1 MSKTVRTSPISPP
14 PGQEDQSA
22 RLAASAQ
29 VDQVEGTTPQ
39 SIRKSSSRALSAVV
53 FSGVSTHLNPGG
65 ADGPCADGA
74 AGSLNLASEMPSLT
88 PALIAEYSTQY
99 VSSSPIPAAISGNSS
114 PNPIIPT
121 AAPPS
126 LEAKDLKTASAKESA
141 WSQFKQIA
149 WMLVSSR
156 VFWSLLPFNLLL
168 LLIAKWQDLL
178 TWWAKGT
185 PFSVVEDWADFLGFV
200 FVYSLGNLV
209 DGLRCFFKAVC
220 A

>member
-1 MSKTVRTSPISPP
+1 MPISRTTSLISPL
-14 PGQEDQSA
+14 PGQEDRSA

-29 VDQVEGTTPQ
+29 VDQVEGTQ
-39 SIRKSSSRALSAVV
+39 K
-53 FSGVSTHLNPGG
+53 
-65 ADGPCADGA
+65 
-74 AGSLNLASEMPSLT
+74 
-88 PALIAEYSTQY
+88 PAK
-99 VSSSPIPAAISGNSS
+99 V
-114 PNPIIPT
+114 
-121 AAPPS
+121 
-126 LEAKDLKTASAKESA
+126 SA

>member
-29 VDQVEGTTPQ
+29 VDQVEGTQKPAK
-39 SIRKSSSRALSAVV
+39 KSA
-53 FSGVSTHLNPGG
+53 
-65 ADGPCADGA
+65 C
-74 AGSLNLASEMPSLT
+74 
-88 PALIAEYSTQY
+88 
-99 VSSSPIPAAISGNSS
+99 
-114 PNPIIPT
+114 
-121 AAPPS
+121 
-126 LEAKDLKTASAKESA
+126 
-141 WSQFKQIA
+141 SQFKQIA

-168 LLIAKWQDLL
+168 LLIAKWQELL

-209 DGLRCFFKAVC
+209 DGLRCFFQAVC
-220 A
+220 S